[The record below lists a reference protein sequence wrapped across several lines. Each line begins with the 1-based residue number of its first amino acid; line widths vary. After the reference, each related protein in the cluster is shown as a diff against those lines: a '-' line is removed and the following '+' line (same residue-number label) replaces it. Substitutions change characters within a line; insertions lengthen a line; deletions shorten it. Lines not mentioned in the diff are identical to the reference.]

1 MMNSQRSPR
10 LIILAGPN
18 GSGKTT
24 FAANLAQHTWGQG
37 CRFLNA
43 DEIAEQLGGWNRPEC
58 VAEAQLRVREELKA
72 ALLKRE
78 SIMYETVFSH
88 PSKLELIRQARD
100 LGYFIRLFFICTES
114 PRINIDRVAERYS
127 KGGHTVPGDKVSS
140 RYNRALMYGAEA
152 LRLVQRGYVY
162 DNSRSALETE
172 ESFELLFRT
181 IDGESM
187 KLYSSPD
194 TWSLAYRYFLQ
205 DVSEL

>member
-1 MMNSQRSPR
+1 MSNSRSPR

-24 FAANLAQHTWGQG
+24 FASNLAQHEWGRG

-43 DEIAEQLGGWNRPEC
+43 DEVAEQLGGWNNPDC
-58 VAEAQLRVREELKA
+58 IAKAQIHVRDELLKA
-72 ALLKRE
+72 LLNRE

-88 PSKLELIRQARD
+88 PSKLELIRQARE

-152 LRLVQRGYVY
+152 LHLVQRGYVY

-181 IDGESM
+181 IDGETM
-187 KLYSSPD
+187 KLYSSPE
-194 TWSLAYRYFLQ
+194 TWSQAYRYFLQ
-205 DVSEL
+205 DVSDN